1 MNHKQGSDR
10 NQMFMFSLES
20 SIASDSFARVVDAFV
35 DSIDLKS
42 FGFSHVECHEEGRP
56 PYHPS
61 VLMKLYLYGY
71 HHGIRTSR
79 KLEREAQTNFEC
91 MWLLTGLRPRYKTIA
106 DFRKNHSKAFREVFR
121 RFVYLLKQWDLVE
134 GETIAIDSFK
144 IRANNSLKN
153 NFNENKLKRHLE
165 YIDARIKE
173 YEDLLDTCDKDRRQG
188 ADRKKTCRAERKACQ
203 IPESTRRPCRE
214 RSGTNILD

>member
-10 NQMFMFSLES
+10 NQMFMFSLDS
-20 SIASDSFARVVDAFV
+20 AIARDSFVRVVDAFV
-35 DSIDLKS
+35 DSTDLKS

-79 KLEREAQTNFEC
+79 KLEREAHTNIEC
-91 MWLLTGLRPRYKTIA
+91 MWLLAGLRPMYKTIA
-106 DFRKNHSKAFREVFR
+106 DFRKNHCKAFREVFR

-144 IRANNSLKN
+144 IRASNSLKN
-153 NFNENKLKRHLE
+153 NFNEKKLKRHLK

-173 YEDLLDTCDKDRRQG
+173 YEDLLDTCDKEEDREKIETRL
-188 ADRKKTCRAERKACQ
+188 AERKEKRAK
-203 IPESTRRPCRE
+203 
-214 RSGTNILD
+214 